1 MAKKTKNAQKPREII
16 FSKEI
21 DDRIVGFAVVFMFV
35 VGGFILQYFPE
46 YLGNAFMTSLVK
58 WTFIIIGIAGMAVEV
73 GKIQG
78 TIRGLDDII

>member
-1 MAKKTKNAQKPREII
+1 MAKKTKTTQKPREII

-46 YLGNAFMTSLVK
+46 
-58 WTFIIIGIAGMAVEV
+58 
-73 GKIQG
+73 
-78 TIRGLDDII
+78 